1 MPSKYE
7 LLLKVT
13 DFDPFDSSLPANVPI
28 VYSGEVTIT
37 FELKQTTNRI
47 LLHIDQAITLN
58 RTVRLED
65 TTGLVYNIV
74 HRYFDERVDLYQVQ
88 TSTSSQLPLGT
99 YKLSISFMSETQLD
113 GFFKSNY
120 VEFGTARLVLILE
133 KKILH
138 ISALR

>member
-1 MPSKYE
+1 MNAFT
-7 LLLKVT
+7 L
-13 DFDPFDSSLPANVPI
+13 PI
-28 VYSGEVTIT
+28 VDQIT

-74 HRYFDERVDLYQVQ
+74 HSYFDERVDLYQVQ
-88 TSTSSQLPLGT
+88 TSPSSQLPLGT

-120 VEFGTARLVLILE
+120 VEFGTTR
-133 KKILH
+133 
-138 ISALR
+138 